1 MQQQTLRILAGGLS
15 DTSLAKALKLNRSC
29 RERLKSEPHDPAAPC
44 VVFFGQS
51 FVVFDHL

>member
-15 DTSLAKALKLNRSC
+15 DTSLSNGLNPSFTNR
-29 RERLKSEPHDPAAPC
+29 RRHVL
-44 VVFFGQS
+44 VFFGQS